1 MKNNNDRARVYQ
13 WFARAFSY
21 PTVDRIE
28 ELKIIPAQIDEESDL
43 LDDLFNWAVELSEL
57 PRDQIEPDFVTLF
70 INGYPKTI
78 APPYESLF
86 RGSTTML
93 GPTSD
98 DVIQY
103 YVKYQLE
110 PTEDSTLPDALSI
123 ELDFVGFLLSQ
134 EPDNEDIKEFVN
146 EHLLT
151 WVFDFTDKIKESEIE
166 IYKKLADLF
175 KRFML
180 DEQSLLSE

>member
-1 MKNNNDRARVYQ
+1 MKNSENRARVYQ

-28 ELKIIPAQIDEESDL
+28 ELKIIPAQIDEESAF
-43 LDDLFNWAVELSEL
+43 LDALFDWAVKLSEL
-57 PRDQIEPDFVTLF
+57 PKDQVEPDFVTLF

-110 PTEDSTLPDALSI
+110 PAEDSTLPDALPI

-134 EPDNEDIKEFVN
+134 NPDNEDIKEFVN

-151 WVFDFTDKIKESEIE
+151 WVFDFVDKIKGSDIE
-166 IYKKLADLF
+166 IYERLADLF
-175 KRFML
+175 KEFML
-180 DEQSLLSE
+180 EEQNLYSK